1 MSRHRVYQN
10 YDYENDLDEYDGEE
24 YAEEEENELSPED
37 KAQMDESTAEVRR
50 VLASQAQMVTTQQIQ
65 EALWHYY
72 YDVDKSV
79 AYLINKFIDPA
90 PKPAATKSKGPSPKQ
105 TPASDG
111 KSSAELLLSS
121 VDSSSPTGVSEADRW
136 RACATERIPK
146 PPTSSLFADM
156 PWMNIPEHRRTV
168 FIEPPRLPG
177 GLLGGSSGG
186 PKMSKLQALAAA
198 RKKKTQDTK
207 KADEAS
213 PSILPKENQD
223 PNAKAK
229 PQQDITMAS
238 GLPKEIEKLAVND
251 GSAQGVTQDLR
262 ASDQESGAVGPTSPS
277 SRKRPY
283 NTLDGTVDEPPEI
296 LKGTPSDF
304 AQTLLPFASGTPL
317 AYRRLYPLPWMPFT
331 NMEALQEVFDKPSP
345 DDVVLAAQSQAG
357 RSVSKG
363 R

>member
-1 MSRHRVYQN
+1 MSRHRAYQN
-10 YDYENDLDEYDGEE
+10 YDYENDIDEYDGDE

-37 KAQMDESTAEVRR
+37 KVQMAEGTAEVRR

-90 PKPAATKSKGPSPKQ
+90 PKTAPTKAKVPPLKQNDSEYSPHPLFQ
-105 TPASDG
+105 
-111 KSSAELLLSS
+111 S
-121 VDSSSPTGVSEADRW
+121 VGFSYPTGVSEADRW
-136 RACATERIPK
+136 RDCATEQRPNS
-146 PPTSSLFADM
+146 TTANFFADM

-168 FIEPPRLPG
+168 LVAPPPACG

-198 RKKKTQDTK
+198 RKKKTQEVK
-207 KADEAS
+207 KNDDLV
-213 PSILPKENQD
+213 ILPKEV
-223 PNAKAK
+223 P
-229 PQQDITMAS
+229 TS
-238 GLPKEIEKLAVND
+238 GTKSTPPEDAPAAWSPPPAVEMPAV
-251 GSAQGVTQDLR
+251 GRESAQEPHQDSR
-262 ASDQESGAVGPTSPS
+262 ASKIQSGNVDSVS
-277 SRKRPY
+277 SAPRKRPHST
-283 NTLDGTVDEPPEI
+283 TLDGTVDDTPEI
-296 LKGTPSDF
+296 QKRTPSTF

-317 AYRRLYPLPWMPFT
+317 AYRRLYPLPWMVHT
-331 NMEALQEVFDKPSP
+331 TMEALQEVFEKPSP

-357 RSVSKG
+357 RSASKG